1 MSKKESAAQPVSDH
15 KPNSVPEAA
24 RISAKMRTTLQHMA
38 QEGVDL
44 TIAAQRAGMNVEAAK
59 NAFRRPH
66 VKAALNQMIK
76 EVRDNAAQMAYL
88 RINKISQDAKSDR
101 TRLDANKWLAGVDGI
116 SPVQKVEGNHRHNV
130 TFGGFEYS
138 GPEPVDVT
146 PENSESPD
154 DEA

>member
-1 MSKKESAAQPVSDH
+1 MSDKSKTPAPQGPKKTDDLPVNGRISKGMRRTLTIMAEQGLDAR
-15 KPNSVPEAA
+15 EAA
-24 RISAKMRTTLQHMA
+24 
-38 QEGVDL
+38 
-44 TIAAQRAGMNVEAAK
+44 IAAGFKPDSAIRAL
-59 NAFRRPH
+59 RRPH
-66 VKAALNQMIK
+66 VKRAFSQMVNN
-76 EVRDNAAQMAYL
+76 VRDNAAQGAYL
-88 RINKISQDAKSDR
+88 RINHMSKTADSER
-101 TRLDANKWLAGVDGI
+101 TRLEANRWVAGVDGI